1 MTVRN
6 EPEHEALA
14 TSPDTDA
21 GAIPLP
27 QYHNG
32 TEDDSVYDTLDEEEA
47 RRIQHWKDS
56 PFAVGLVDVTWA
68 DSRRVGR
75 SCQNISAFICPL
87 LNAGRVGNMVVLK
100 QSTEKQDE
108 ENIPRLDCIMGPH
121 WVMSVCVTY
130 PIILVVSAITAVR
143 IVNQPWPLI
152 IVWAILTLALLVA
165 LSMVA
170 CRNPG
175 IMRRF
180 DSQPD
185 DEWRWNDQAR
195 TFRPKGAKYDPE
207 CAVVVESFDHTCP
220 WTGTAIGKGN
230 ITAFRCFVGLL
241 VVCLVMDI
249 FLITSPFA
257 FG

>member
-6 EPEHEALA
+6 EPEHETLA
-14 TSPDTDA
+14 TRPDT
-21 GAIPLP
+21 GAVAITLP

-32 TEDDSVYDTLDEEEA
+32 TEDNAVDDVLDEEEA

-68 DSRRVGR
+68 DSRREGC
-75 SCQNISAFICPL
+75 SNQNISAFICPL
-87 LNAGRVGNMVVLK
+87 LNAGRVGNMVVLT

-108 ENIPRLDCIMGPH
+108 ENIPRLDCVMGPY
-121 WVMSVCVTY
+121 WVMSVFVTY
-130 PIILVVSAITAVR
+130 PIILVISAITAVQ
-143 IVNQPWPLI
+143 IANQPWPLI
-152 IVWAILTLALLVA
+152 IVWAILTLALLAA

-180 DSQPD
+180 HSQPD
-185 DEWRWNDQAR
+185 DEWRWNDQAQ

-220 WTGTAIGKGN
+220 WTGTAIGKRN
-230 ITAFRCFVGLL
+230 MSAFRCFVVL
-241 VVCLVMDI
+241 VMVCLVMDI
-249 FLITSPFA
+249 FLITRPFV
-257 FG
+257 F